1 MSVLRFSTE
10 ATAANGTG
18 AKTNLNEATIV
29 YCHSTAADQTVTI
42 YTTATN
48 NAAGNV
54 VIASFTIGDEGTLV
68 FSKERTHGVAAGSAN
83 VKFSGVASVG
93 G

>member
-1 MSVLRFSTE
+1 MSVLRFST
-10 ATAANGTG
+10 ATTAANGTG
-18 AKTNLNEATIV
+18 AKTNLSEATVV

-42 YTTATN
+42 YTNATN
-48 NAAGNV
+48 DAAGNV
-54 VIASFTIGDEGTLV
+54 VIASFTIGDEGTMV
-68 FSKERTHGVAAGSAN
+68 FAKERTHGVAAGSAN